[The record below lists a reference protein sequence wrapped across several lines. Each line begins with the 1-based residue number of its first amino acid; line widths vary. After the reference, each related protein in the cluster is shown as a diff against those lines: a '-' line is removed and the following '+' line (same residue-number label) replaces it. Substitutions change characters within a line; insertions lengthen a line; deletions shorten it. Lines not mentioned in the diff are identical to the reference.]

1 MWEECLTVFLGE
13 KVEGG
18 ITNIDLIR
26 RGSNDHAFVGVSVGI
41 HQFDAPLI
49 DSGHSTSPGNRCSH
63 SLYK

>member
-41 HQFDAPLI
+41 HQFDAPP
-49 DSGHSTSPGNRCSH
+49 DWQWPQHKPW
-63 SLYK
+63 KPM